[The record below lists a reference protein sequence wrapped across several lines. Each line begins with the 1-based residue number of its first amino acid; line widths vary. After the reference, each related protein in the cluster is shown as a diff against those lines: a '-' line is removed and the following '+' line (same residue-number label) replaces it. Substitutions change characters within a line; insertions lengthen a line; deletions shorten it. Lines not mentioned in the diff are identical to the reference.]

1 MAHKSDAE
9 LIETTRNVARF
20 FTENRQIS
28 WVLLV
33 AVVIWGVYAFQTMP
47 KRKDPRIPVRVAVA
61 SCAWPGV
68 DAEKVEQFVTRPIEQ
83 TLAQSSSLHE
93 PGPGN
98 SFAIK
103 STTLPG
109 LTIVNVQLGE
119 TVPNMKAV
127 FNQMGVDLEALNASL
142 PAGAGPIQF
151 NADFGETAALMLTVA
166 SPKETEIEVSLRAR
180 DVARAIRRARARGPA
195 TLPRTA
201 VVVAL
206 PRSIDPAVSGRIL
219 DLLNHAV
226 SAAGIGGDIVPLQG
240 GGFAGLDAEF
250 SVDDTEL
257 LAFLKR
263 FGRRQLGATGLHPDA
278 WQPTLIRDPAEAR
291 KKLAEVV
298 GDKYS
303 YAELDDF
310 TSLIARTLQN
320 LTPVA
325 KVTRSGTL
333 PQQIHLSYSQEQ
345 LASYGLRPSKLKS
358 ILGARNIT
366 AGAGVLEAEGANL
379 ILDPSGAFESPD
391 EIGGVMI
398 ARAPGGV
405 PVYLRDLVDVVPGY
419 QNPPNFLNFF
429 STQDDAGEWRRSRAI
444 TLAVQMRPG
453 GQVAKFGVAIDEAL
467 AEVGDLLPGDLV
479 MARTS
484 DQPRQ
489 VEENLEL
496 FMNAL
501 AEAIILVVLVAWI
514 GFWEWRSALLMM
526 LAIPVTLAMT
536 FGMISTL
543 GVELQQVSIA
553 ALIIALGLLVD
564 DPVVAGDAIKRSLA
578 QGHSRLVAAWLG
590 PTRLAN
596 AIMFA
601 TVTNVVAYLPFLL
614 LPGNSGTFV
623 HSLPIVMACAL
634 IASRLVSMTFVP
646 LLGYYLLRAPKELE
660 PPIEERREHGF
671 TGFYYRI
678 GSSLLEHRHRWLI
691 LSLIF
696 LVAGLM
702 LGRQLK
708 TAYFPNDIQYFSYV
722 DVWLPAGSA
731 LSATNEITVLAEEVV
746 HEVVDEYQRSLP
758 ERDGSRREVLRSLT
772 SFVGGAA
779 PRFWFSIPRE
789 LQQLNYAQIILEVSD
804 KHDTPKLAGRL
815 QRAFEARIPGAQLE
829 MHQLETNPVG
839 HPVAIEISGRAT
851 VNAEQERA
859 DILVLRDLARK
870 VEDIFREVPVAG
882 LVRDDWFD
890 ESFVVKLKV
899 DPDRANLAGITNAD
913 VARSSAAGISGTPVG
928 VLLEA
933 NKQIPIVARLRAQE
947 RAQISD
953 LRNLYVY
960 AAENPSKV
968 PLLEVAS
975 IRYQLETQRIARRE
989 HFRTITVVCLPTEG
1003 TLPSQVLKAARPQ
1016 LDALIASLPPGY
1028 RLTFAGEQAK
1038 QQKGFG
1044 NLVTVML
1051 ISIAGIFLAL
1061 VLQFKHAFKPLLV
1074 FSAVPF
1080 GAVGAMLALYL
1091 SGSPF
1096 GFMAFLGIVA
1106 LIGVIVSHVIVLFDF
1121 IEENHAKGDPLR
1133 ESLLDAGIVRLRP
1146 VMITVGAT
1154 AIALVP
1160 LAIHGGPLWQ
1170 PLCYAQIGGL
1180 SLATFIELLL
1190 VKVYYV
1196 IFVKDLKLVRWDHPD
1211 SGNPTPTADPM
1222 APSARQRG

>member
-9 LIETTRNVARF
+9 LIETSRNAARF
-20 FTENRQIS
+20 FAENRQIS
-28 WVLLV
+28 WVLLI

-61 SCAWPGV
+61 SCSWPGV

-83 TLAQSSSLHE
+83 TLARSNSLHE

-103 STTLPG
+103 SLTLPG

-119 TVPNMKAV
+119 TVPDMKAV
-127 FNQMGVDLEALNASL
+127 FNQMGVNLAALNASL

-166 SPKETEIEVSLRAR
+166 SPRESEVEVSLRAR
-180 DVARAIRRARARGPA
+180 DVARAIRAAREQASDSASRISI
-195 TLPRTA
+195 
-201 VVVAL
+201 VVAL
-206 PRSIDPAVSGRIL
+206 PRSIDPTVSGRIL
-219 DLLNHAV
+219 DLLGDAIR
-226 SAAGIGGDIVPLQG
+226 SDGIGGEIRPLQG
-240 GGFAGLDAEF
+240 GGFAGLDADFNLDEA
-250 SVDDTEL
+250 EL

-278 WQPTLIRDPAEAR
+278 WQPALIRDPAQTEE
-291 KKLAEVV
+291 KLAAVV

-310 TSLIARTLQN
+310 TNLIARTFQN
-320 LTPVA
+320 LPEVA

-333 PQQIHLSYSQEQ
+333 PQQVHLDYSQEQ
-345 LASYGLRPSKLKS
+345 LASYGLQPSNLKP
-358 ILGARNIT
+358 ILSARNIT
-366 AGAGVLEAEGANL
+366 AGAGVIEVEGTNL
-379 ILDPSGAFESPD
+379 ILDPSGAFASPD

-398 ARAPGGV
+398 GQAPGGV
-405 PVYLRDLVDVVPGY
+405 PVYLRDLVEILPGY
-419 QNPPNFLNFF
+419 QSPANFLNFYT
-429 STQDDAGEWRRSRAI
+429 SRDSSGNWHRNRAI
-444 TLAVQMRPG
+444 TLAVQMRSG
-453 GQVAKFGVAIDEAL
+453 GQVAAFGTAIDTAL
-467 AEVGDLLPGDLV
+467 AEVGSLLPDDLV
-479 MARTS
+479 LARTS

-489 VEENLEL
+489 VEENLGL
-496 FMNAL
+496 FIDAL
-501 AEAIILVVLVAWI
+501 VEAIILVVLVAWI

-526 LAIPVTLAMT
+526 FSIPLTLALT
-536 FGMISTL
+536 FGMISSL

-578 QGHSRLVAAWLG
+578 QGHSRVVAAWLG

-596 AIMFA
+596 AILFA
-601 TVTNVVAYLPFLL
+601 TITNVVAYLPFLL

-634 IASRLVSMTFVP
+634 IASRLVSMTLVP
-646 LLGYYLLRAPKELE
+646 LLGYYLLRAPRTPE
-660 PPIEERREHGF
+660 PSIEERRQRGF

-678 GSSLLEHRHRWLI
+678 GSGMLEHRHRWLVI
-691 LSLIF
+691 ALIF
-696 LVAGLM
+696 LVGGL
-702 LGRQLK
+702 LVGRQLK
-708 TAYFPNDIQYFSYV
+708 TAYFPDDVQYFSYV

-731 LSATNEITVLAEEVV
+731 LSSTNEVTVRAEGIVR
-746 HEVVDEYQRSLP
+746 EVVDEYQRSLP
-758 ERDGSRREVLRSLT
+758 EEDGSRRRVLRSLT

-789 LQQLNYAQIILEVSD
+789 LQQQNYAQVIIEVSD
-804 KHDTPKLAGRL
+804 KHDTPKLVGPL
-815 QRAFEARIPGAQLE
+815 QRAFESRIPGAQLE
-829 MHQLETNPVG
+829 VHQLETNPVG
-839 HPVAIEISGRAT
+839 HPVAIEVSGRAT
-851 VNAEQERA
+851 VTPEQEQA
-859 DILVLRDLARK
+859 DIRVLRELSGK
-870 VEDIFREVPVAG
+870 VAEIFRSVPVAG

-890 ESFVVKLKV
+890 ESFVVKLEV

-913 VARSSAAGISGTPVG
+913 VAASSAAGISGMPVG
-928 VLLEA
+928 VLLQGS
-933 NKQIPIVARLRAQE
+933 KQIPIVARLRAQE
-947 RAQISD
+947 RAQLSD
-953 LRNLYVY
+953 LGNLYVY
-960 AAENPSKV
+960 AAENPNKV

-975 IRYQLETQRIARRE
+975 LRYGLETQRIARRE
-989 HFRTITVVCLPTEG
+989 HFRTITVMCLPTEG
-1003 TLPSQVLKAARPQ
+1003 TLPSEVLKAAGPQ
-1016 LDALIASLPPGY
+1016 LDALIASVPPGY
-1028 RLTFAGEQAK
+1028 KLTFAGEQAK
-1038 QQKGFG
+1038 QKKGFG

-1061 VLQFKHAFKPLLV
+1061 VLQFKHAIKPLLV

-1080 GAVGAMLALYL
+1080 GAVGALLALYL
-1091 SGSPF
+1091 SGSAF

-1121 IEENHAKGDPLR
+1121 IEENHAKGEPLR
-1133 ESLLDAGIVRLRP
+1133 DSLLDAGIARLRP

-1154 AIALVP
+1154 VIALVP

-1190 VKVYYV
+1190 VKVFYV
-1196 IFVKDLKLVRWDHPD
+1196 IFVKDLKIVRWDPPD
-1211 SGNPTPTADPM
+1211 SGRPPETADPISP
-1222 APSARQRG
+1222 AAR